1 MTLAAETTTET
12 AGRMAEAAT
21 ALLASLAADQRA
33 KAQLV
38 FDDDERSNWYYTPPE
53 HHGGITMGELDP
65 SQQLLVH
72 RLMFTGLSLP
82 GYAKATAIIALE
94 SVLGEVERE
103 RTRFPRDQS
112 LYHVSVFGEPGGS
125 DPWGWR
131 FQGHHVSLNCTIVN
145 GEVAGSLP
153 IFFGTNPAEIGDQ
166 APLASEQT
174 LARELLLSLDAGRRA
189 RAVISPAAP
198 TDIVQSNR
206 PEVTVGVLPLPP
218 WEMMSVAHTPE
229 AEQGLASNQQRLGL
243 TDEHMEALR
252 YDAVPR
258 GLPASAMDAEGRER
272 LEGLIRLYV
281 DRLPEQLAAIEW
293 AKLERAGIDGIHFAW
308 AGGDQHRQPHYYRL
322 QGPSLLVEY
331 DNTQDGANH
340 IHSVWRDPGNDFGA
354 DLLRRHYAAA
364 H

>member
-1 MTLAAETTTET
+1 MISWPVARSAVPFPHTEMVFT
-12 AGRMAEAAT
+12 HANSGDAVCRSVFSRISRSPVVSLGSPVPT
-21 ALLASLAADQRA
+21 ALIAIR
-33 KAQLV
+33 V
-38 FDDDERSNWYYTPPE
+38 
-53 HHGGITMGELDP
+53 P
-65 SQQLLVH
+65 S
-72 RLMFTGLSLP
+72 T
-82 GYAKATAIIALE
+82 
-94 SVLGEVERE
+94 
-103 RTRFPRDQS
+103 
-112 LYHVSVFGEPGGS
+112 
-125 DPWGWR
+125 
-131 FQGHHVSLNCTIVN
+131 
-145 GEVAGSLP
+145 
-153 IFFGTNPAEIGDQ
+153 
-166 APLASEQT
+166 
-174 LARELLLSLDAGRRA
+174 
-189 RAVISPAAP
+189 AP

-206 PEVTVGVLPLPP
+206 REVAVGALPLAP

-258 GLPASAMDAEGRER
+258 GLPASDMDAEGRER
-272 LEGLIRLYV
+272 LEGLVRLYV